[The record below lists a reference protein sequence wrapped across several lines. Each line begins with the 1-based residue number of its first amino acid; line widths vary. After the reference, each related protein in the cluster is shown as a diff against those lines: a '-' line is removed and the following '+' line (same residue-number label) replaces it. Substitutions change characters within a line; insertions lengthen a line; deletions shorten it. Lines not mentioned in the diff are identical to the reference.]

1 MGFDPVTAIL
11 IASAVSVGTSIQQGR
26 LAKKQAKVEQASY
39 QNRIDLANKEAEIS
53 VKNAHI
59 DWEFA
64 EGRNISLASR
74 MGINFY
80 HSGSALANRAY
91 NQTVLNDTLNQVEM
105 RRDAKTKSLSLSSEI
120 AGLKGRYAM
129 WGAAGDIANT
139 TASSSMKLYQLD
151 KEII

>member
-1 MGFDPVTAIL
+1 MSDPVTWVL
-11 IASAVSVGTSIQQGR
+11 IASAAVSTVTSLKQAEQ
-26 LAKKQAKVEQASY
+26 AKKSAKVEQASY

-80 HSGSALANRAY
+80 QSGSALANRAY

-105 RRDAKTKSLSLSSEI
+105 RRDAKTKNLSLSSEI